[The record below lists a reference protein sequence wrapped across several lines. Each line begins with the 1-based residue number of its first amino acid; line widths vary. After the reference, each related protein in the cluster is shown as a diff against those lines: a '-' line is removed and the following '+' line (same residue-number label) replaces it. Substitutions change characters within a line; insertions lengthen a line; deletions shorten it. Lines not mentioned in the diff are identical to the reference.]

1 MLCELHLR
9 NTGPSP
15 QLDAEF
21 AERLNVFTGDNGLG
35 KSFLLDVVW
44 WTLTNTWSGLPAA
57 PHRPAASSF
66 ATDPAIGVRIAETVK
81 DWAYDFANQGW
92 YLRQSSQKDEPTQ
105 PLVVYA
111 RVDGGVAIRDP
122 LRTPQGSAFQFSRE
136 QAWNGL
142 PGPDARSL
150 CNGLIDDWVLW
161 QLRSAKPG
169 SDRPFKILSQVL
181 SALSPSPAEQLRPG
195 EPTRV
200 FLNVTT
206 EYPTLAFPHG
216 IVPVI
221 HASAGMQRILTLA
234 YMLTWAWHE
243 HEQAAALARKKPT
256 TSIVFL
262 IDEVESHLHP
272 QWQRRILPALL
283 HVLGELLH
291 KDMQVQMMA
300 TTHAPLVLASL
311 EPYFDPDRD
320 RVFHFGLE
328 QGAVTLKKEHWAKE
342 GDVDTWLTS
351 DTFGLQQARSVE
363 SEQAIEAA
371 RAWMRYQFA
380 DLPPGLDTEAAID
393 AALHRLLPP
402 GDDEFWPDWHTRRTR
417 RP

>member
-1 MLCELHLR
+1 MLRELHLR

-44 WTLTNTWSGLPAA
+44 WTLTNTWAGLPAA
-57 PHRPAASSF
+57 PHRPVAPSPAAE
-66 ATDPAIGVRIAETVK
+66 PAIGCRIADTDK
-81 DWAYDFANQGW
+81 DWTYDFKRQGW
-92 YLRQSSQKDEPTQ
+92 YLRQSVQKPEQPQ
-105 PLVVYA
+105 PLVIYA

-122 LRTPQGSAFQFSRE
+122 LRTPQGPAFHFSRE

-161 QLRSAKPG
+161 QLQSAKP
-169 SDRPFKILSQVL
+169 DRERPFKVLSQIL
-181 SALSPSPAEQLRPG
+181 SALSPSLAEQLRPG

-200 FLNVTT
+200 FLNVSTD
-206 EYPTLAFPHG
+206 YPTLVFPHG
-216 IVPVI
+216 TVPVI

-243 HEQAAALARKKPT
+243 HEQAAALARTQPA
-256 TSIVFL
+256 TSVVFL
-262 IDEVESHLHP
+262 IDEVEAHLHP

-283 HVLGELLH
+283 RVLSELLH
-291 KDMQVQMMA
+291 KDIHVQLMA

-311 EPYFDPDRD
+311 EPHFDPERD
-320 RVFHFGLE
+320 RVFQFGLE
-328 QGAVTLKKEHWAKE
+328 HDRVTLKEEPWAKE
-342 GDVDTWLTS
+342 GDVDAWLTS
-351 DTFGLQQARSVE
+351 DTFGLQQARSIE
-363 SEQAIEAA
+363 AEQAIEAA
-371 RAWMRYQFA
+371 RAWMRYEFE
-380 DLPPGLDTEAAID
+380 DLPPGLDSEANID
-393 AALHRLLPP
+393 EALHRLLPP